1 MNCDQVF
8 DVLTRGP
15 FPTGDAS
22 DASVEH
28 HLRACHE
35 CRSLA
40 EALQPAVEL
49 LHEAIAPGEASGLP
63 EYQGALARV
72 NDRVAMALA
81 SRPTQLSVR
90 RLASKMERRSSSVA
104 TYARFTAALVL
115 FVALGSLV
123 WGVLSTTKHP
133 IARRDRTPARLD
145 QLGLVTLASLDLP
158 AECFPRELLPRQ
170 GSGVLGGSAS
180 SMREE
185 SIPPKNPDPVGA
197 INQEALRCCTE
208 CHNATNANRAVLGTV
223 ATLHRSCIACHS
235 L

>member
-15 FPTGDAS
+15 FPTGDAG

-63 EYQGALARV
+63 EYQGALARLD
-72 NDRVAMALA
+72 DRVTTVLASRPALA
-81 SRPTQLSVR
+81 SRPTPLSVR
-90 RLASKMERRSSSVA
+90 RLANKVERRTSSVA

-133 IARRDRTPARLD
+133 IARGDRMPARLD
-145 QLGLVTLASLDLP
+145 QAGLVRLASLP
-158 AECFPRELLPRQ
+158 MAAQCFPRELLP
-170 GSGVLGGSAS
+170 VA
-180 SMREE
+180 
-185 SIPPKNPDPVGA
+185 GA
-197 INQEALRCCTE
+197 AAQPAAPAAILSDALRCCTE
-208 CHNATNANRAVLGTV
+208 CHNPASANRVVLGTV
-223 ATLHRSCIACHS
+223 VTFTESCTACH